1 MSLSLFDISQEFFAL
16 RDLIENDMEV
26 NDDTGEITDN
36 SKLLTELFDNL
47 SLTMEDKFDNTQR
60 YILTLNGES
69 DTLDKEIKRLQAKK
83 SALNNK
89 ADKLKKMM
97 QNALSV
103 AGLEKF
109 KTPLY
114 SFTIKTTEALEVES
128 IDNIPRN
135 YLRVKYEADK
145 VEIKKAIKDGV
156 LFDGCKIITNKS
168 IVIK

>member
-1 MSLSLFDISQEFFAL
+1 MSLSLFEISSEFFAL

-26 NDDTGEITDN
+26 NEDTGEITDN
-36 SKLLTELFDNL
+36 SKLLSELFDNL

-109 KTPLY
+109 KTPFY

>member
-16 RDLIENDMEV
+16 KDLIDNDLEV
-26 NDDTGEITDN
+26 NEDTGEITDN
-36 SKLLTELFDNL
+36 SKLLSELFDNL

-60 YILTLNGES
+60 YVLTLNGES

-109 KTPLY
+109 KTALY

-128 IDNIPRN
+128 IDNIPREF
-135 YLRVKYEADK
+135 LRIKKEADK
-145 VEIKKAIKDGV
+145 VAIKTAIKGG
-156 LFDGCKIITNKS
+156 LEIDGCKIVVNKNLG
-168 IVIK
+168 VK